1 MSQANPG
8 AFLTV
13 EFPMKSRLPR
23 IINFSLVLL
32 LSVLSAVASP
42 VSPASA
48 AYLNDWT
55 TAGLHEMARYMG
67 HYQAS
72 TDGLSVASGSGNLDI
87 LKPTGATTVQAAFLT
102 TGGRDNQGVLSPEPA
117 VTLGSQAVTT
127 FSSRARIA
135 GVSSPFQGDF
145 TNYFAD
151 VTSLVQTYLATN
163 PAGTAETAPWAGTKY
178 QIPASYSTANLSS
191 PAGLTLVVIFNN
203 PTMGND
209 ASVVVYFG
217 TSNSAGQNFT
227 LDFQTLPNAQTN
239 SWLSFGISW
248 SSGGG
253 QYSNIKAHNNVN
265 NVNSADI
272 LLSGSAGGFDD
283 GTGGENLLTVGGVGD
298 STVNP
303 TSPTLG
309 GGQADD
315 ELYNIDSHLVTG
327 ANQVIMNMTNPS
339 GDDNVFQ
346 AVLSVPFI
354 LSGTGAS
361 QTHTVTYDTQGGS
374 AGSAA
379 NYLNTVNAF
388 AADPTKV
395 GFTFDGWFASTG
407 SVTRLTAPYS
417 PASFAD
423 IILYAKWVQGTHALA
438 YDSQGGSAVASATYT
453 GTVNAFAADPTK
465 VGFTFDGWFASTGSV
480 TRLTTPYTPQ
490 TFEDITVYAKWS
502 AVVVNAP
509 VDNPPTVTEF
519 TVTYD
524 SNGGSVV
531 ASAKYTVQINLAAAP
546 IKTGYKFA
554 GWIASQA
561 SKTVLLSTYQ
571 PSPAR
576 DLTLY
581 ASWVQNAT
589 AKLTSAGFADASAK
603 ITPQM
608 IAKIKK
614 FVSANSSLRRITCS
628 GYTEGPK
635 VLTSDRALAE
645 RRALAVCKIAKSF
658 AGAAFEVQ
666 TVKSVNLTKE
676 SANNR
681 RFMIVLSE

>member
-1 MSQANPG
+1 
-8 AFLTV
+8 
-13 EFPMKSRLPR
+13 MKSRLPKV
-23 IINFSLVLL
+23 INFSLVLL
-32 LSVLSAVASP
+32 LSLLSAVASPVSP

-48 AYLNDWT
+48 AYLNDWNS
-55 TAGLHEMARYMG
+55 AGLHEMARYMG

-72 TDGLSVASGSGNLDI
+72 TDGLSVASGIGNLDI
-87 LKPTGATTVQAAFLT
+87 LKPTGATTVKAAFLT
-102 TGGRDNQGVLSPEPA
+102 TGGRDNQAVLSPEPT
-117 VTLGSQAVTT
+117 VTLNGDPVTS

-135 GVSSPFQGDF
+135 GAPSPFQGDF

-151 VTSLVQTYLATN
+151 VTGVVNSYFATN
-163 PAGTAETAPWAGTKY
+163 PVGAPETAPWAGTKF
-178 QIPASYSTANLSS
+178 QIPATYSIADGLND
-191 PAGLTLVVIFNN
+191 PAGMSLIVIFNN

-217 TSNSAGQNFT
+217 TSNSAGQDFT
-227 LDFQTLPNAQTN
+227 LDFQALPNAQTN

-253 QYSNIKAHNNVN
+253 QYSNIKAKDNINTSDV
-265 NVNSADI
+265 
-272 LLSGSAGGFDD
+272 LLSGSAGGYED
-283 GTGGENLLTVGGVGD
+283 GVSGGDLLTVGGVGD

-374 AGSAA
+374 AGSAS

-388 AADPTKV
+388 AADPTKAN
-395 GFTFDGWFASTG
+395 FTFDGWYESTN

-417 PASFAD
+417 PTSFAD
-423 IILYAKWVQGTHALA
+423 ITVYAKWTQVSHALA
-438 YDSQGGSAVASATYT
+438 YDSQGGSAVSSATYT

-465 VGFTFDGWFASTGSV
+465 AGFTFDGWFAATNSV
-480 TRLTTPYTPQ
+480 IRLTAPYTPQ
-490 TFEDITVYAKWS
+490 TFADITVYAKWS
-502 AVVVNAP
+502 AVVVNTP
-509 VDNPPTVTEF
+509 VVNPPTLTEF
-519 TVTYD
+519 TVSYD
-524 SNGGSVV
+524 SNGGTGV
-531 ASAKYTVQINLAAAP
+531 AGNKYTVQINLAAAP
-546 IKTGYKFA
+546 KKTGYKFV
-554 GWIASQA
+554 GWLASQD
-561 SKTVLLSTYQ
+561 SKTVLPSTYQ

-581 ASWVQNAT
+581 ASWVKNAT

-608 IAKIKK
+608 VAKIKK
-614 FVSANSSLRRITCS
+614 FVAENSGMVLITCY

-635 VLTSDRALAE
+635 VLSSDLALAK
-645 RRALAVCKIAKSF
+645 RRALAVCRLARSF
-658 AGAAFEVQ
+658 AGAAIEVQ
-666 TVKSVNLTKE
+666 SVKSVNLTKA

-681 RFMIVLSE
+681 KFMIVLSE

>member
-1 MSQANPG
+1 MRQANLG
-8 AFLTV
+8 VFLSV
-13 EFPMKSRLPR
+13 EFPLKSRLPK
-23 IINFSLVLL
+23 IINFFLVLL
-32 LSVLSAVASP
+32 LSLLSAVASP

-48 AYLNDWT
+48 VSYENDWT
-55 TAGLHEMARYMG
+55 GAGLHEMARYMG

-72 TDGLSVASGSGNLDI
+72 TDGLSSSTGGGNLDI

-102 TGGRDNQGVLSPEPA
+102 TGGRDNQGVQSPEPT
-117 VTLGSQAVTT
+117 VTLNTQPVTT
-127 FSSRARIA
+127 FVNRARIA
-135 GVSSPFQGDF
+135 GVSNPFQGDF

-151 VTSLVQTYLATN
+151 VTTLVQGFMATN
-163 PAGTAETAPWAGTKY
+163 PSGTAATAPWGGTKF
-178 QIPASYSTANLSS
+178 QIPATYSIVAGLND
-191 PAGLTLVVIFNN
+191 PAGMSLTVIWNN

-217 TSNSAGQNFT
+217 TSNSAGQDFT
-227 LDFQTLPNAQTN
+227 LDFQTLPNVQTN

-248 SSGGG
+248 SAGGG
-253 QYSNIKAHNNVN
+253 QYSNIKAKDNINTSDV
-265 NVNSADI
+265 
-272 LLSGSAGGFDD
+272 LLSGSAGGHED
-283 GTGGENLLTVGGVGD
+283 GVSAGDLLTVGGVGD

-388 AADPTKV
+388 TADPTKV
-395 GFTFDGWFASTG
+395 GFTFDGWFASTA

-417 PASFAD
+417 PSVFAD
-423 IILYAKWVQGTHALA
+423 IILYAKWVQDTHALA
-438 YDSQGGSAVASATYT
+438 YDSQGGSAVSSTTYA
-453 GTVNAFAADPTK
+453 GTVGSFAADPTK
-465 VGFTFDGWFASTGSV
+465 VGFTFDGWFASTASV
-480 TRLTTPYTPQ
+480 TRLTAPYTPLA
-490 TFEDITVYAKWS
+490 FEDITVYAKWS
-502 AVVVNAP
+502 AVVVNGP
-509 VDNPPTVTEF
+509 VDNPPTLTEF

-531 ASAKYTVQINLAAAP
+531 ASAKYTVQINLAQAP
-546 IKTGYKFA
+546 IKAGFKFV
-554 GWIASQA
+554 GWLDSKE
-561 SKTVLLSTYQ
+561 SKTVVPTAYQ

-581 ASWVQNAT
+581 ASWVKNA
-589 AKLTSAGFADASAK
+589 AVKLTSAGFADASAK
-603 ITPQM
+603 VTPQM

-614 FVSANSSLRRITCS
+614 FVSENSGLSRMTCF
-628 GYTEGPK
+628 GYTEGPR
-635 VLTSDRALAE
+635 VLSSDLALAK
-645 RRALAVCKIAKSF
+645 RRALAVCRIAKSF
-658 AGAAFEVQ
+658 AGAALEVQ
-666 TVKSVNLTKE
+666 TVKSVNLTKA

>member
-1 MSQANPG
+1 
-8 AFLTV
+8 
-13 EFPMKSRLPR
+13 MKSRLPR

-32 LSVLSAVASP
+32 LSLLSAVASP

-48 AYLNDWT
+48 AYTNDWT

-87 LKPTGATTVQAAFLT
+87 LKPTGATTVEAAFLT
-102 TGGRDNQGVLSPEPA
+102 TGGRDNQGILSPEPT
-117 VTLGSQAVTT
+117 VTLNGTAVATSSY
-127 FSSRARIA
+127 SSRARIVGA
-135 GVSSPFQGDF
+135 PSPNFQGDF

-163 PAGTAETAPWAGTKY
+163 PAGTAQTAPWAGTKY
-178 QIPASYSTANLSS
+178 QIPATYSIAAGLND
-191 PAGLTLVVIFNN
+191 PAGMSLIVIFNN

-217 TSNSAGQNFT
+217 TSNSAGQDFT

-253 QYSNIKAHNNVN
+253 QYSNIKAKDNINTLDV
-265 NVNSADI
+265 
-272 LLSGSAGGFDD
+272 LLSGSAGGDDD
-283 GTGGENLLTVGGVGD
+283 GVSAGDLLTVGGVGD
-298 STVNP
+298 ATVNP

-315 ELYNIDSHLVTG
+315 ELYNIDSHLVTN
-327 ANQVIMNMTNPS
+327 ANQVVMNMTNPS

-374 AGSAA
+374 AGSVS

-388 AADPTKV
+388 AADPTKA
-395 GFTFDGWFASTG
+395 GSTFDGWYAATN

-417 PASFAD
+417 PPSFAD
-423 IILYAKWVQGTHALA
+423 ITLYAKWVPGTQALA

-465 VGFTFDGWFASTGSV
+465 AGFTFDGWFASTVSA
-480 TRLTTPYTPQ
+480 TRLTAPYTPQ
-490 TFEDITVYAKWS
+490 TFADITVYAEWS
-502 AVVVNAP
+502 AVVINAP
-509 VDNPPTVTEF
+509 VVNPPSVTEF
-519 TVTYD
+519 TVSYD
-524 SNGGSVV
+524 SNGGSDV
-531 ASAKYTVQINLAAAP
+531 AGNKYTVQINLAAAP
-546 IKTGYKFA
+546 TKTGYKFA
-554 GWIASQA
+554 GWMESKD
-561 SKTVLLSTYQ
+561 SKTVLPSAYQ

-576 DLTLY
+576 NLTLY

-614 FVSANSSLRRITCS
+614 FVSANSGLRRITCF

-658 AGAAFEVQ
+658 AGAALEVQ
-666 TVKSVNLTKE
+666 TVKSVNLTKA